1 MARPATS
8 MQRRTFLRL
17 SLVGAAVL
25 GATALLLRGAMRR
38 APAEARHDAERVLNA
53 VIPALLAGV
62 LPLDADGARAGRRQA
77 LERTMAAIDGLPPA
91 TRAELDQLFRLLA
104 SHPGRWLAGLDW
116 STATADEAAA
126 FLQRWR
132 TSSFNL
138 FVAGYQALHDLV
150 LGSWYADASTWDA
163 IGYPGPTKL

>member
-1 MARPATS
+1 

-17 SLVGAAVL
+17 SVTGAAL
-25 GATALLLRGAMRR
+25 LAAGALLVRATRR
-38 APAEARHDAERVLNA
+38 TPAEARADAQRVIAA

-62 LPLDADGARAGRRQA
+62 LPLDAKAAEAAHAQA
-77 LERTMAAIDGLPPA
+77 LARTMAAIDGLPPA
-91 TRAELDQLFRLLA
+91 TRAELDQLFGLLA

-116 STATADEAAA
+116 AAASPAQAEA

-132 TSSFNL
+132 TSSLNL

-150 LGSWYADASTWDA
+150 LGSWYADPSSWDA
-163 IGYPGPTKL
+163 IGYPGPTRL